1 MKFIIDWT
9 TLFINLFG
17 IYLLWISIFYFS
29 SHLHVYLCTPY
40 GIYGFLLSPFLY
52 QTPQCVAI
60 RWLQINGTL
69 YINAF
74 WTLLAGM
81 AIRKLTFHTYISNE
95 QPQSS
100 INSSKS
106 SE

>member
-1 MKFIIDWT
+1 MKFFIKWT
-9 TLFINLFG
+9 TLIVNLFG

-40 GIYGFLLSPFLY
+40 GFYGFLMSPLLY

-60 RWLQINGTL
+60 RWLVTNGSL

-74 WTLLAGM
+74 WSLIAGI
-81 AIRKLTFHTYISNE
+81 AIRKLSFLSFLR
-95 QPQSS
+95 S
-100 INSSKS
+100 
-106 SE
+106 